1 MIITRSPLR
10 VSLMGGGSDL
20 QSHFKQHGGSVVSFT
35 INKYVFTSINSKFLD
50 GIRFAYSETE
60 NVSNYL
66 ELKHNIARET
76 LSILLPDSNLEIATI
91 ADVPAKGTGLASSS
105 AFTASFVSALFRYK
119 QISVSKHQLAELVCD
134 IEINR
139 VKSPIGKQDQYA
151 TVFGGINK
159 IVFPKEGDI
168 DVKKINISSEA
179 RTRFE
184 EHLLIVHTGIDRNT
198 NETIFEISKGNNKSE
213 LLSLMSEM
221 CDETIKCLHSKN
233 FVALGKLINYSW
245 ELKKK
250 LSLGVSNDKVDAAIA
265 AGISLGAYGG
275 KLLGAGSGGFIL
287 FICPPDR
294 KELIV
299 QNLALRPLICQIE
312 FEGTK
317 IVYES

>member
-1 MIITRSPLR
+1 
-10 VSLMGGGSDL
+10 MGGGSDL
-20 QSHFKQHGGSVVSFT
+20 ESHFKHHGGSVVSFA

-60 NVSNYL
+60 NVSNCL
-66 ELKHNIARET
+66 ELKHNIAREA

-105 AFTASFVSALFRYK
+105 AFTASFVSALLRYK
-119 QISVSKHQLAELVCD
+119 QISLAKHQLAELVCD
-134 IEINR
+134 IEINL

-159 IVFPKEGDI
+159 IVFPKEGAI
-168 DVKKINISSEA
+168 DVKKIDITFEA
-179 RTRFE
+179 RRKFE

-198 NETIFEISKGNNKSE
+198 NDTIFEISKSNNKNE

-221 CDETIKCLHSKN
+221 CDETIKCLLSKN
-233 FVALGKLINYSW
+233 FVALGELINYSW

-250 LSLGVSNDKVDAAIA
+250 LSPGVTNDKVDAAIA
-265 AGISLGAYGG
+265 EGISLGAYGG

-287 FICPPDR
+287 FICPPDK